1 MMNDTAKRRRIKIGL
16 LVSHLEDDFDDA
28 VAEGAMIGAEQCDA
42 DLVIFPGRYIDGIYA
57 DKLRT
62 VYEYQYNT
70 LFDMAAANK
79 FDVLL
84 VLIGT
89 IGTYLDNEHKAQFL
103 KKFAGTP
110 VITITA
116 HIDGYPCIM
125 LDNRTGMKEA
135 IEHLIKVHG
144 CKKIGM
150 VSGPKTSDDAL
161 ERLDVYK
168 ETLEENGI
176 IYDEKRVAYGNF
188 SKFCVDEV
196 GKLIDDNPELDAIV
210 FANDQM
216 AIAGY
221 KAMEERGIR
230 PGKDI
235 LVTGFDDDPVAE
247 ELNPHLTTVKA
258 DPSEL
263 GYHAVQE
270 AVNYVV
276 NKAINNDKI
285 SSEMVR
291 RNSCGCQGNSKLK
304 TISFGRISD
313 DPEAFARRMGQFLF
327 NKYSASETTA
337 KMREDYVKII
347 YALDDYAR
355 EENLDNEVKK
365 DKVLEMISTLASEEF
380 FRFVSVDELYA
391 SVEYIQ
397 QKLISRFDNVEKHL
411 KLNQTFIQ
419 IYKILAERNANYCK
433 EKLEDNEFLAWQANS
448 ITRDMLVFEAY
459 DDRAYETVVDKLT
472 RLHMESSFLFSFE
485 PAIIHF
491 GTDKWQPPEYMYLKA
506 YHNGSDAIQLPHEEQ
521 AVKSIQ
527 SCCRISI
534 CQQTDVIH

>member
-89 IGTYLDNEHKAQFL
+89 LGTYLDNEHKAQFL

-176 IYDEKRVAYGNF
+176 VYDEKRVAYGNF

-210 FANDQM
+210 LQTTRWQLR
-216 AIAGY
+216 AIRLWKSVGY
-221 KAMEERGIR
+221 V
-230 PGKDI
+230 
-235 LVTGFDDDPVAE
+235 LV
-247 ELNPHLTTVKA
+247 
-258 DPSEL
+258 
-263 GYHAVQE
+263 
-270 AVNYVV
+270 
-276 NKAINNDKI
+276 
-285 SSEMVR
+285 
-291 RNSCGCQGNSKLK
+291 
-304 TISFGRISD
+304 RIS
-313 DPEAFARRMGQFLF
+313 L
-327 NKYSASETTA
+327 
-337 KMREDYVKII
+337 
-347 YALDDYAR
+347 
-355 EENLDNEVKK
+355 
-365 DKVLEMISTLASEEF
+365 
-380 FRFVSVDELYA
+380 
-391 SVEYIQ
+391 
-397 QKLISRFDNVEKHL
+397 
-411 KLNQTFIQ
+411 
-419 IYKILAERNANYCK
+419 
-433 EKLEDNEFLAWQANS
+433 
-448 ITRDMLVFEAY
+448 
-459 DDRAYETVVDKLT
+459 
-472 RLHMESSFLFSFE
+472 
-485 PAIIHF
+485 
-491 GTDKWQPPEYMYLKA
+491 
-506 YHNGSDAIQLPHEEQ
+506 
-521 AVKSIQ
+521 
-527 SCCRISI
+527 
-534 CQQTDVIH
+534 

>member
-28 VAEGAMIGAEQCDA
+28 VAEGAIIGAEQCDA

-176 IYDEKRVAYGNF
+176 IYDEKA
-188 SKFCVDEV
+188 
-196 GKLIDDNPELDAIV
+196 
-210 FANDQM
+210 
-216 AIAGY
+216 
-221 KAMEERGIR
+221 
-230 PGKDI
+230 
-235 LVTGFDDDPVAE
+235 
-247 ELNPHLTTVKA
+247 
-258 DPSEL
+258 
-263 GYHAVQE
+263 
-270 AVNYVV
+270 
-276 NKAINNDKI
+276 
-285 SSEMVR
+285 
-291 RNSCGCQGNSKLK
+291 
-304 TISFGRISD
+304 
-313 DPEAFARRMGQFLF
+313 
-327 NKYSASETTA
+327 
-337 KMREDYVKII
+337 
-347 YALDDYAR
+347 
-355 EENLDNEVKK
+355 
-365 DKVLEMISTLASEEF
+365 
-380 FRFVSVDELYA
+380 
-391 SVEYIQ
+391 
-397 QKLISRFDNVEKHL
+397 
-411 KLNQTFIQ
+411 
-419 IYKILAERNANYCK
+419 
-433 EKLEDNEFLAWQANS
+433 
-448 ITRDMLVFEAY
+448 
-459 DDRAYETVVDKLT
+459 
-472 RLHMESSFLFSFE
+472 
-485 PAIIHF
+485 
-491 GTDKWQPPEYMYLKA
+491 
-506 YHNGSDAIQLPHEEQ
+506 
-521 AVKSIQ
+521 
-527 SCCRISI
+527 CCIW
-534 CQQTDVIH
+534 

>member
-89 IGTYLDNEHKAQFL
+89 LGTYLDNEHKAQFL

-116 HIDGYPCIM
+116 RIDGYPCIM

-176 IYDEKRVAYGNF
+176 VYDESV
-188 SKFCVDEV
+188 
-196 GKLIDDNPELDAIV
+196 LH
-210 FANDQM
+210 M
-216 AIAGY
+216 AIFQNSVLT
-221 KAMEERGIR
+221 KSESLLTIIR
-230 PGKDI
+230 SLMLSFLQTTRWQLQAIRLWKSVGC
-235 LVTGFDDDPVAE
+235 VPV
-247 ELNPHLTTVKA
+247 
-258 DPSEL
+258 
-263 GYHAVQE
+263 
-270 AVNYVV
+270 
-276 NKAINNDKI
+276 
-285 SSEMVR
+285 
-291 RNSCGCQGNSKLK
+291 
-304 TISFGRISD
+304 RIS
-313 DPEAFARRMGQFLF
+313 L
-327 NKYSASETTA
+327 
-337 KMREDYVKII
+337 
-347 YALDDYAR
+347 
-355 EENLDNEVKK
+355 
-365 DKVLEMISTLASEEF
+365 
-380 FRFVSVDELYA
+380 
-391 SVEYIQ
+391 
-397 QKLISRFDNVEKHL
+397 
-411 KLNQTFIQ
+411 
-419 IYKILAERNANYCK
+419 
-433 EKLEDNEFLAWQANS
+433 
-448 ITRDMLVFEAY
+448 
-459 DDRAYETVVDKLT
+459 
-472 RLHMESSFLFSFE
+472 
-485 PAIIHF
+485 
-491 GTDKWQPPEYMYLKA
+491 
-506 YHNGSDAIQLPHEEQ
+506 
-521 AVKSIQ
+521 
-527 SCCRISI
+527 
-534 CQQTDVIH
+534 

>member
-1 MMNDTAKRRRIKIGL
+1 MSKVEEFIAETKLNDLLHKKEAESQKNKVIWVLAIIGAVAAVAGIAYAVYRFFTPDYL
-16 LVSHLEDDFDDA
+16 EEFEDDFDDA

-89 IGTYLDNEHKAQFL
+89 LGTYLDNEH
-103 KKFAGTP
+103 
-110 VITITA
+110 
-116 HIDGYPCIM
+116 
-125 LDNRTGMKEA
+125 KEA

-270 AVNYVV
+270 AVNYVI

-313 DPEAFARRMGQFLF
+313 DPEAFARRMSQFLF

-337 KMREDYVKII
+337 KMRENYVKII

-355 EENLDNEVKK
+355 EENLDNEIKK
-365 DKVLEMISTLASEEF
+365 DKVLEMVSTLASEEF
-380 FRFVSVDELYA
+380 FRFVNVDELYA

-472 RLHMESSFLFSFE
+472 RLHMESSFLFSFC
-485 PAIIHF
+485 
-491 GTDKWQPPEYMYLKA
+491 Y
-506 YHNGSDAIQLPHEEQ
+506 
-521 AVKSIQ
+521 
-527 SCCRISI
+527 
-534 CQQTDVIH
+534 QTFHSFN